1 MRSPGTA
8 FTGGYLT
15 AEWVNWT
22 LFMAKRV
29 IFVETLVAILL
40 LGIVPAQLLAQS
52 DESDQS
58 LGDVARSFRKSK
70 AAPAT
75 PVVIDNDNLSQ
86 VMDDVQNRR
95 LGGGMLFSINGS
107 GKKFQ
112 VSSPDV
118 MCSLSFSAQATSL
131 LSDPFVPQDLPA
143 SELVKL
149 EGPASIAGDTLQVS
163 IHNGSRWE
171 IREITVGL
179 TILRREQNDSANY
192 GLARVVP
199 AAQVT
204 SISSEKRADLTV
216 LYHLKGNAAP
226 ASTSVFR
233 ETLSAASSPDK
244 DWHWAI
250 VQAKGV
256 PPKPAGH

>member
-1 MRSPGTA
+1 
-8 FTGGYLT
+8 
-15 AEWVNWT
+15 
-22 LFMAKRV
+22 MAKLLPIIAV
-29 IFVETLVAILL
+29 ILL
-40 LGIVPAQLLAQS
+40 GVFIPAGILAQS
-52 DESDQS
+52 DEPEQS
-58 LGDVARSFRKSK
+58 LGDLARSLRKSK
-70 AAPAT
+70 AAPTT

-86 VMDDVQNRR
+86 VMDEVQNRR
-95 LGGGMLFSINGS
+95 LAGGMLFSIDGP

-118 MCSLSFSAQATSL
+118 TCSLSFSAQATSL

-149 EGPASIAGDTLQVS
+149 DGPASITAGTLQVS

-179 TILRREQNDSANY
+179 TILRAETNSAHY
-192 GLARVVP
+192 GSARVIP
-199 AAQVT
+199 ASQIT
-204 SISSEKRADLTV
+204 NSSSGKRADLTV
-216 LYHLKGNAAP
+216 LYHLKGSAAP
-226 ASTSVFR
+226 SSTSIFR
-233 ETLSAASSPDK
+233 ETLSSAPAPDE

-256 PPKPAGH
+256 PPKPAQAQ